1 MFVET
6 ITALYDVAMAGAHL
20 ANTTIELDTVLK
32 NTTIELVAP
41 VANTTIELDSTLKN
55 TTIELVAPIKN
66 TTIELA
72 IGLGRFFG

>member
-6 ITALYDVAMAGAHL
+6 ITALYDVVASGVL
-20 ANTTIELDTVLK
+20 NTTIELDNTLK

-41 VANTTIELDSTLKN
+41 VANTTIELDTVIKN